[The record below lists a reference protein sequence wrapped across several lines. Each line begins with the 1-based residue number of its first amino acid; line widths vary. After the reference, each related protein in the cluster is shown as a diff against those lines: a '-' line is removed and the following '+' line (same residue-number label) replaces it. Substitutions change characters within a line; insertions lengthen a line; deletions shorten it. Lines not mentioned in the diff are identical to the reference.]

1 GSERGAQ
8 RYQQSNDDGLEDE
21 LSRHRCARPS
31 KQLNRLTSTCKKR
44 SNQTSDPGIC
54 GRWSHLRW
62 RALEADVLSNSII
75 VVRFCIR
82 TRRDSLF
89 VPAKAA
95 GTQRPQTGTL
105 DSRLRGNKRRRDPVR
120 IRTSGTNTKANGA
133 LQ

>member
-1 GSERGAQ
+1 MLAPLKTAEPIDEHMQKALQSDER
-8 RYQQSNDDGLEDE
+8 
-21 LSRHRCARPS
+21 
-31 KQLNRLTSTCKKR
+31 
-44 SNQTSDPGIC
+44 PGIC

-82 TRRDSLF
+82 TRRDSPF
-89 VPAKAA
+89 VPAKA

-105 DSRLRGNKRRRDPVR
+105 DSRLRGNERRRDPVR
-120 IRTSGTNTKANGA
+120 IRTSGTNTTANGA